1 MDHTRIL
8 PEGSEAK
15 FKITIDDFN
24 MAIEDFEVTLIYGQ
38 RQNKIFIPNRE
49 MLQSKDGDWYFTF
62 DTSGIVGRVT
72 AECRYYIHD
81 GDFPDGYK
89 NMVDEQYLLFVAATP
104 YPKLICCP
112 SMDEPE
118 DRKVHYELINETDIV
133 TEYVRLCTMSGLP
146 IRTIDGEDLMVLKDE
161 NDDNN

>member
-1 MDHTRIL
+1 M
-8 PEGSEAK
+8 
-15 FKITIDDFN
+15 
-24 MAIEDFEVTLIYGQ
+24 
-38 RQNKIFIPNRE
+38 
-49 MLQSKDGDWYFTF
+49 
-62 DTSGIVGRVT
+62 
-72 AECRYYIHD
+72 
-81 GDFPDGYK
+81 
-89 NMVDEQYLLFVAATP
+89 
-104 YPKLICCP
+104 CCP